1 MSESKQRIRG
11 ADSGGPGKV
20 FARST
25 WVVKAS
31 QQASKGDVNKTK
43 KLEKHGQKM
52 ILMRKI

>member
-31 QQASKGDVNKTK
+31 QQSSKGDVNKTK